1 MTSIVP
7 GQDANSGPRDAPDAA
22 AQLQRL
28 TRSSAHSV
36 GAPIGVLYLMGNC
49 DFTITSSYG
58 LQGEVDPIAA
68 WRLLTAATGSH
79 ADELLVVND
88 RNDERVLFP
97 ADDRVFGADHP
108 AIRFAA
114 AVPITNTAGQML
126 GVMLVADTVE
136 HAGLS
141 SAMAYVL
148 RTHAA
153 QICTVLELEAWRK
166 AEGGSLSE
174 RHFRMVRLRLL
185 ESVVVN
191 ANDAVL
197 ITEAEPISLPG
208 PRIVYCNAAFT
219 RATGYTEAEVIG
231 KTPRILQSEK
241 TDRQSLDQLRAA
253 LAAWQPVEVELINTT
268 KDGKEFWV
276 ELSIA
281 PVADERGWFTHWIS
295 VQRDISDRKNVE
307 EATVRARLAEVA
319 NEALNIEIQE
329 RKRVENQLLYTA
341 FHDDLT
347 KLRNRPFFMDRLGET
362 LSRMQD
368 NPGIGC
374 AVLFIDLD
382 RFKMVNDSLGHGAG
396 DLLLMQVA
404 RRLESCLRPTDILAR
419 IGGDEFTV
427 LLEGVK
433 GHCRATEVG
442 QRIIDTM
449 RHPMWIGNQEVFS
462 SCTIGVV
469 QATESHNTPEQLLR
483 DADIAMYEAKRND
496 KGGIATFAGSMHDS
510 AVEALRLQTDL
521 QNALV
526 RHEFILEYQPICH
539 AGTSDIVGVEA
550 LIRWQHPV
558 RGRVSPLEFIGAAE
572 QTGMIR
578 DIGRWVLSQ
587 ACLQA
592 QAWHACYPALQIRLS
607 VNVSGRELEDARFIP
622 HLQEVLAQTGLDPRT
637 VELEVTEAIF
647 LRHPEQMEQILGAV
661 RTLGVRVALD
671 DFGTGYSSLSYL
683 DRYEID
689 TIKIDQSFVANM
701 LSRPRTMA
709 IVHNIV
715 GLAHALHLD
724 IVAEGVEESGQL
736 DLLTA
741 MGCTMMQGY
750 LLGRPMSVAAID
762 TALADQFSGRA
773 VTRQALRFRSS
784 AGPVANDR
792 VA

>member
-1 MTSIVP
+1 MTPVFPEPKLKIGKSE
-7 GQDANSGPRDAPDAA
+7 APNAA

-28 TRSSAHSV
+28 TRSSALSA

-49 DFTITSSYG
+49 DFTIQSSFG

-68 WRLLTAATGSH
+68 WRLLTAATGH
-79 ADELLVVND
+79 RGDELLVVND
-88 RNDERVLFP
+88 RNDERALFP
-97 ADDRVFGADHP
+97 ANDRLFGENHP
-108 AIRFAA
+108 PIRFAA
-114 AVPITNTAGQML
+114 AVPITNAAGQIL
-126 GVMLVADTVE
+126 GFMLVADTVA

-141 SAMAYVL
+141 GAMAYVL

-185 ESVVVN
+185 ESVVVS

-219 RATGYTEAEVIG
+219 RATGYTEAEVLG

-241 TDRQSLDQLRAA
+241 TDKAALARLRAA
-253 LAAWQPVEVELINTT
+253 LAAWEPVEVELLNTT

-295 VQRDISDRKNVE
+295 VQRDISDRKNIE
-307 EATVRARLAEVA
+307 EATGRARLAEVA
-319 NEALNIEIQE
+319 NEALSIEIQE
-329 RKRVENQLLYTA
+329 RKRVESQLLYTA

-362 LSRMQD
+362 LGRMRD
-368 NPGIGC
+368 NPEIGC

-382 RFKMVNDSLGHGAG
+382 RFKMVNDSLGHRAG

-404 RRLESCLRPTDILAR
+404 RRLESCLRPTDVLAR

-427 LLEGVK
+427 LIEGVR
-433 GHCRATEVG
+433 GACRATEVG
-442 QRIIDTM
+442 QRIIETM
-449 RHPMWIGNQEVFS
+449 RQPMWIGNQEVFS

-469 QATESHNTPEQLLR
+469 QATESHDTPEQLLR

-510 AVEALRLQTDL
+510 AVEALKLQTDL
-521 QNALV
+521 QNALA
-526 RHEFILEYQPICH
+526 RHEFVLEFQPICH
-539 AGTSDIVGVEA
+539 AGSSGIVGVEA

-558 RGRVSPLEFIGAAE
+558 RGRVPPLEFIGAAE

-578 DIGRWVLSQ
+578 DIGRWVMSQ

-592 QAWHACYPALQIRLS
+592 QAWRARYPGLQFRLS
-607 VNVSGRELEDARFIP
+607 INTSGRELEDARFIP
-622 HLQEVLAQTGLDPRT
+622 HLQQVLAQTGLDPRT
-637 VELEVTEAIF
+637 IELEVTEAIF
-647 LRHPEQMEQILGAV
+647 LRHPEQMQQILGAV
-661 RTLGVRVALD
+661 RALGVRVALD

-715 GLAHALHLD
+715 SLAHALHVD
-724 IVAEGVEESGQL
+724 IVAEGVEESDQL
-736 DLLTA
+736 DMLAA
-741 MGCTMMQGY
+741 MGCTMVQGY
-750 LLGRPMSVAAID
+750 LLGRPMSVATID
-762 TALADQFSGRA
+762 AALAEQFSGRA
-773 VTRQALRFRSS
+773 GKRQALRFGSS
-784 AGPVANDR
+784 AVVMPTDQVA
-792 VA
+792 

>member
-1 MTSIVP
+1 MTSLVP
-7 GQDANSGPRDAPDAA
+7 EQHATAGPQDTPDAD
-22 AQLQRL
+22 AQMQRL
-28 TRSSAHSV
+28 TRSSAHSA

-49 DFTITSSYG
+49 DFAIQSSFG
-58 LQGEVDPIAA
+58 LQGEVDPNAA
-68 WRLLTAATGSH
+68 WRLLTAATASH
-79 ADELLVVND
+79 GDELLVVNG
-88 RNDERVLFP
+88 RNDERALFP
-97 ADDRVFGADHP
+97 ADDRLFGENHP
-108 AIRFAA
+108 PIRFAA
-114 AVPITNTAGQML
+114 AVPITNSTGQIL
-126 GVMLVADTVE
+126 GVMLIADTVP
-136 HAGLS
+136 HAGLTG
-141 SAMAYVL
+141 AMTYVL

-174 RHFRMVRLRLL
+174 RRFRMIRLRLL
-185 ESVVVN
+185 ESVVVS

-197 ITEAEPISLPG
+197 ITEAEPLSLPG

-219 RATGYTEAEVIG
+219 RTTGYSEEEVLG

-241 TDRQSLDQLRAA
+241 TDKQALARLRAA
-253 LAAWQPVEVELINTT
+253 LAAWKPIQVELLNTT
-268 KDGKEFWV
+268 KDGKDFWV

-295 VQRDISDRKNVE
+295 VQRDISDRKNIE

-319 NEALNIEIQE
+319 NEALNVEIQE

-347 KLRNRPFFMDRLGET
+347 KLRNRPFFMERLGET

-368 NPGIGC
+368 NPEIGC

-396 DLLLMQVA
+396 DLLLTQVA

-427 LLEGVK
+427 LIEGAK
-433 GHCRATEVG
+433 GACRATDVG
-442 QRIIDTM
+442 RRIIDTM

-469 QATESHNTPEQLLR
+469 QATESHHTPEQLLR

-526 RHEFILEYQPICH
+526 RHEFLLEYQPICH
-539 AGTSDIVGVEA
+539 AGSSDIVGVEA

-558 RGRVSPLEFIGAAE
+558 RGRVPPLEFIGAAE

-578 DIGRWVLSQ
+578 DIGRWVLSH

-592 QAWHACYPALQIRLS
+592 QAWHARYPGLQFRLS
-607 VNVSGRELEDARFIP
+607 INTCGRELEDPRFIP
-622 HLQEVLAQTGLDPRT
+622 HLQDVLAQTGLDPRT
-637 VELEVTEAIF
+637 IELEVTEAIF
-647 LRHPEQMEQILGAV
+647 LRHPEQMQQILGAV
-661 RTLGVRVALD
+661 RALGVRIALD

-689 TIKIDQSFVANM
+689 TIKIDKSFVASM
-701 LSRPRTMA
+701 LDRPRTMA

-715 GLAHALHLD
+715 SLAHALHVD
-724 IVAEGVEESGQL
+724 IVAEGVEESTQL
-736 DLLTA
+736 DMLAA
-741 MGCTMMQGY
+741 MGCTMVQGY
-750 LLGRPMSVAAID
+750 LLGRPMPVAAID

-773 VTRQALRFRSS
+773 ASKALRFRS
-784 AGPVANDR
+784 AGAIANDR